1 MQVMKPTDKAT
12 KQEKSSNITKTTPA
26 KSAIGLPPYEEMVS
40 QLLKNGAMT
49 EEEIRAL
56 S

>member
-1 MQVMKPTDKAT
+1 MKQADKGT

-26 KSAIGLPPYEEMVS
+26 KSAVDLPPYEEMVR

-49 EEEIRAL
+49 EEDIRTL
-56 S
+56 D